1 VRGEY
6 VMPYKAILVHVESTA
21 EARTKLAFDLAR
33 RHNAILLGLAAA
45 VWTVPVV
52 YAEPAVIPITSDTIE
67 REHERVQEEL
77 KAASALFRRLSEE
90 VAVRTEWRSL
100 EGFPYGA
107 LCSAAN
113 AADLIVAGSLG
124 MEAGQGVIGLS
135 PGELLIGSGR
145 PVLVVPDKIEKLE
158 ARNIVVAWKN
168 TREARRAVADAL
180 PLLSGA
186 ESVTLLQ
193 VREPGSETD
202 SINDLHQLLACHG
215 IRATIRIVEPELE
228 TEVDLV
234 RLAREAKS
242 DLIVAGAYG
251 QSRLREWAFGGVTR
265 GLLKQN
271 AVVCQLSH

>member
-124 MEAGQGVIGLS
+124 MEAGQGVIG
-135 PGELLIGSGR
+135 R

-215 IRATIRIVEPELE
+215 IRATIRIVEPGLE

-234 RLAREAKS
+234 RLTREAKS

-265 GLLKQN
+265 GLLKQT